1 MTSNSPDRARNDVS
15 RSLARA
21 VVRSRH
27 NDIPEHVHQEA
38 RRALLNYM
46 GCALG
51 GADHPAVD
59 RALEGLG
66 FMSGSPKA
74 AILGRD
80 EAVDMALAAF
90 VNGISSHVHDYDD
103 TTPSNYIHPSSPVA
117 SALFAY
123 ASTTPVKGE
132 EFIHAFVLG
141 FDAVTRIGD
150 ATYPAHYQAG
160 WHSTGSVGVFG
171 AAIAISKLLKLNE
184 ERMLW
189 AIGLAASQ
197 AAGLRDNF
205 GSMTKSF
212 HPGAAA
218 RSGIEAA
225 MLAKVGFTTGIT
237 PLEGPRGFAAV
248 TANSRV
254 DFTKVTDGLGKKFQ
268 LSGNTY
274 KPFPCGI
281 VIHPTI
287 DACRELHREGI
298 CADSIERVELRV
310 APLVHD
316 LCDIRRPEVGLQGK
330 FSIYHAAAIGLVRGK
345 GGLAEFTDDAIHDP
359 HISAMRSR
367 VQAIP
372 DTAVDEDSVHVTLL
386 MKDGSRIERF
396 LEASLGNLKRPLS
409 DAQIEEKFRDQVSVL
424 NPGRVES
431 IIAQCRKIDALDNVG
446 DLVRLTVPDTVP
458 KEAEHVAHT
467 RRQQARHHIAT
478 KQEKDK

>member
-1 MTSNSPDRARNDVS
+1 MTAISSDRAKNDVS

-27 NDIPEHVHQEA
+27 NDIPEHAHQEA

-59 RALEGLG
+59 MALEGLG
-66 FMSGSPKA
+66 FMSGPPKA
-74 AILGRD
+74 AIVGRT

-103 TTPSNYIHPSSPVA
+103 TTPSNYIHPSSPIA
-117 SALFAY
+117 SALFAF

-132 EFIHAFVLG
+132 DFIHAFVLG

-171 AAIAISKLLKLNE
+171 AAIAIGKLLELSE
-184 ERMLW
+184 EQMLW

-218 RSGIEAA
+218 RSGLEAA
-225 MLAKVGFTTGIT
+225 LLAKVGFTTGST
-237 PLEGPRGFAAV
+237 PLEGPRGFAAA
-248 TANSRV
+248 TANNQA
-254 DFTKVTDGLGKKFQ
+254 DFTKITDGLGQEFR

-281 VIHPTI
+281 VVHPTI
-287 DACRELHREGI
+287 DACCELHREGLR
-298 CADSIERVELRV
+298 ADSIESVELRV
-310 APLVHD
+310 APLVRD
-316 LCDIRRPEVGLQGK
+316 LCDIRSPEVGLQGK

-359 HISAMRSR
+359 QISAMRSR

-409 DAQIEEKFRDQVSVL
+409 DAQLEEKFRDQVSVL
-424 NPGRVES
+424 NPERVDS
-431 IIAQCRKIDALDNVG
+431 IITKCRRIAALDNVG
-446 DLVRLTVPDTVP
+446 DLIRLTAPEPAP
-458 KEAEHVAHT
+458 KDA
-467 RRQQARHHIAT
+467 
-478 KQEKDK
+478 